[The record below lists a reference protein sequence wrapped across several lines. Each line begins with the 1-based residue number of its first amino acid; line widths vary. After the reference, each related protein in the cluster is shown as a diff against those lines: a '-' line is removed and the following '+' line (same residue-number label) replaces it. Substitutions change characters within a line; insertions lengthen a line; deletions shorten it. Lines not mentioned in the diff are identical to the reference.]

1 MNNIQRIYFVLF
13 PQTPEPSMIF
23 NISKMVYQKQA
34 QLLHNSQNMAL
45 KSFRNFPE
53 KSSKLKFVQKCP
65 KFSKNSLKLPKILK
79 KFRLFFFI
87 ARAPFGEYPL
97 ISCSVDD
104 SHEKSLTCFAQK
116 SVLLTLL
123 QHGSGLSPLLVG
135 RNTTRNFLSKFLPQ
149 KCRVNV

>member
-1 MNNIQRIYFVLF
+1 MNNIQCIYFVFF
-13 PQTPEPSMIF
+13 PQTPEPRMIF

-53 KSSKLKFVQKCP
+53 KSFKLKLFQKCP

-87 ARAPFGEYPL
+87 ARAPFSEYPL
-97 ISCSVDD
+97 IRCSVDD
-104 SHEKSLTCFAQK
+104 SHEKSLICFAQK

-123 QHGSGLSPLLVG
+123 QHVSGLSPLLVG
-135 RNTTRNFLSKFLPQ
+135 TNTTRNFLSKFLL
-149 KCRVNV
+149 